1 MGNKMSINKIT
12 FEDVRYA
19 IEEKYILINTL
30 LNSEQELLIKNT
42 ITIKDET
49 ELLNKLLTNKK
60 TNTYIIIYGKNSH
73 DNTIFIKY
81 DQLIALGFTNVY
93 IYIGGI
99 FEWLLLQDIY
109 GDMLF
114 PTNIKIL
121 DILKFKPNRQLNIKL
136 LTN

>member
-1 MGNKMSINKIT
+1 MSINKIT